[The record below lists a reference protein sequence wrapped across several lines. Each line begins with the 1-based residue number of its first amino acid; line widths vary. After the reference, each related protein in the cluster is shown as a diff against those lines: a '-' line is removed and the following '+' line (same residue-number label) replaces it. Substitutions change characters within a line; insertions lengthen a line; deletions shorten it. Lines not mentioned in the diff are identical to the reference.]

1 MLPPVGFVNL
11 ISANPHFYSNTWQLF
26 ILWRHLRRVS
36 LAHIDAWF
44 ADLCL
49 HCIPVSLI
57 RSFYRSFYRS
67 FWANLVFLEL
77 IRHYNEYH
85 SRSGWLLCPLCLRV
99 FSNDTTYEHH
109 MNTHITKGRFFRCQS
124 CRLVFE
130 SENFRTRHEQEMH
143 HSNRKNPAIPQAR
156 LRFLVKSVRSARIM
170 SAEPTKRNSIQ
181 KFPLM

>member
-1 MLPPVGFVNL
+1 MAAVHSMETPPQGLLGAYRCMICRFMSPL
-11 ISANPHFYSNTWQLF
+11 YTGK
-26 ILWRHLRRVS
+26 
-36 LAHIDAWF
+36 
-44 ADLCL
+44 
-49 HCIPVSLI
+49 I
-57 RSFYRSFYRS
+57 RSFYRL
-67 FWANLVFLEL
+67 FWAYLIFSEL

-170 SAEPTKRNSIQ
+170 STEPTKRNSIQ

>member
-1 MLPPVGFVNL
+1 MLPPVGSVNS

-26 ILWRHLRRVS
+26 ILWRHPHRVS

-49 HCIPVSLI
+49 HCIPVSFERPFDRL
-57 RSFYRSFYRS
+57 

>member
-1 MLPPVGFVNL
+1 MNS
-11 ISANPHFYSNTWQLF
+11 ISANLLFYSNTWQQF
-26 ILWRHLRRVS
+26 ILWRHPRRVS

-49 HCIPVSLI
+49 HCIPVSFGHFERPFRLT
-57 RSFYRSFYRS
+57 
-67 FWANLVFLEL
+67 ANLIILEL

-156 LRFLVKSVRSARIM
+156 LRSSIVRLTRIT
-170 SAEPTKRNSIQ
+170 SAEPTYRNSIQ

>member
-1 MLPPVGFVNL
+1 MAAVHSMETPPQGLLGAYRCMICRFMSPL
-11 ISANPHFYSNTWQLF
+11 YTGK
-26 ILWRHLRRVS
+26 
-36 LAHIDAWF
+36 
-44 ADLCL
+44 
-49 HCIPVSLI
+49 I
-57 RSFYRSFYRS
+57 RLFYRS

-156 LRFLVKSVRSARIM
+156 LRFLVIPWKSVKST
-170 SAEPTKRNSIQ
+170 SVLPGLCSLSSLKGIQ
-181 KFPLM
+181 SKSTHSCKSVGSWWSW

>member
-1 MLPPVGFVNL
+1 MPLSKETCTKL
-11 ISANPHFYSNTWQLF
+11 RIS
-26 ILWRHLRRVS
+26 
-36 LAHIDAWF
+36 
-44 ADLCL
+44 
-49 HCIPVSLI
+49 
-57 RSFYRSFYRS
+57 
-67 FWANLVFLEL
+67 EL

-143 HSNRKNPAIPQAR
+143 HSNRKNPAIPQVG
-156 LRFLVKSVRSARIM
+156 LR
-170 SAEPTKRNSIQ
+170 
-181 KFPLM
+181 